1 MKHYCIYTRD
11 FEHAP
16 HFISQLSTMG
26 VRVEPHLNRTR
37 FWLDPQRKDHVGF
50 LLKYSHIVH
59 TVDDAP
65 DSTAY
70 SAILPTI

>member
-11 FEHAP
+11 FAHAP

-37 FWLDPQRKDHVGF
+37 FWLDPKRKDHAVF
-50 LLKYSHIVH
+50 LLRYSHLVH
-59 TVDDAP
+59 TVDED
-65 DSTAY
+65 DDLGSY
-70 SAILPTI
+70 SAVLPTI